1 MKTRQAPLH
10 TPTYA
15 HSLWRKGCHLSV
27 PLGTLIS
34 KDTTS
39 ESTPGHTVRE
49 HRPGAS
55 PTTKGHDRLV
65 HSVEA
70 TSDTRPAPPCPLC
83 GTPATG
89 ASERPLSP
97 SIRIGDYRC
106 AAGHIWT
113 TRWLVAA

>member
-1 MKTRQAPLH
+1 MKTRQAPLY

-65 HSVEA
+65 HRIRRNA
-70 TSDTRPAPPCPLC
+70 DTRPSICPLC
-83 GTPATG
+83 GLTADNAVTVQSELTAT
-89 ASERPLSP
+89 ATYC
-97 SIRIGDYRC
+97 DT
-106 AAGHIWT
+106 AGHLWAVT
-113 TRWLVAA
+113 WAEVA